1 MRSALSVFHESAS
14 LLDIIPNRDFQLY
27 LLHSPMI
34 SAKNISK
41 SYSSKEVLKNID
53 LDISEGNTVALIGPS
68 GCGKST
74 LLRIIMGLIEA
85 DSGIISIEGES
96 VSKENVLQIR
106 QKIGYVIQKGGLF
119 PHLTARENSTLAA
132 DYLGW
137 SSSKTEKRLSELA
150 ELVQIDKNLL
160 NRKPDDL
167 SGGQAQRISL
177 IRALM
182 LDPKIILLDEPLGSI
197 DPLVRHELQS
207 DLKKIF
213 QELQKTVLLVTHDL
227 GEAAFLGNEIVLMK
241 EGEIIQQ
248 GNIRQ
253 IISDPVNEFVEQF
266 VSAQRSPLE
275 EY

>member
-1 MRSALSVFHESAS
+1 
-14 LLDIIPNRDFQLY
+14 
-27 LLHSPMI
+27 MI

-41 SYSSKEVLKNID
+41 SYSSKKVLKNID
-53 LDISEGNTVALIGPS
+53 LDISAGNTVALIGPS

-85 DSGIISIEGES
+85 DSGFILIDGET
-96 VSKENVLQIR
+96 VSKENVLQVR

-119 PHLTARENSTLAA
+119 PHLTARENATLASE
-132 DYLGW
+132 YLGW
-137 SSSKTEKRLSELA
+137 NTSKTEERLNELA
-150 ELVQIDKNLL
+150 DLVQIDKNLL
-160 NRKPDDL
+160 NRKPDGL

-241 EGEIIQQ
+241 EGEIVQQ
-248 GNIRQ
+248 GDIRQ
-253 IISDPVNEFVEQF
+253 IISNPVNEFVEQF

-275 EY
+275 GY